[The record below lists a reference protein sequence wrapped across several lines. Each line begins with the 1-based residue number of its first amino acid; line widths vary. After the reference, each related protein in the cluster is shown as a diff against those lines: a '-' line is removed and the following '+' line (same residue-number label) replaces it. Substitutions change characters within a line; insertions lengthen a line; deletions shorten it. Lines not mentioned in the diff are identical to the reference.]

1 MNVHD
6 NISEL
11 YYEYLEIFFDLYMTL
26 SDAQKKDL
34 GNNYNPINLFLETC
48 NYDSWFENK
57 ELYDTTTTESDK
69 EESI

>member
-11 YYEYLEIFFDLYMTL
+11 YYEYLEIFFVLYMTL

-34 GNNYNPINLFLETC
+34 GNNYNPINLFLETY

>member
-1 MNVHD
+1 M
-6 NISEL
+6 L
-11 YYEYLEIFFDLYMTL
+11 K
-26 SDAQKKDL
+26 KKDL
-34 GNNYNPINLFLETC
+34 GNNYNPINLFLETY